1 MPVADLNG
9 THIKYECE
17 GDKSLPILIL
27 SNSLTTN
34 MHVWDEQVAEF
45 AKFFRVLRYDNR
57 GHGGSSSPEGEYSI
71 DDIGRDLLSLMNFL
85 GIEKANLCGISL
97 GGMVGM
103 WMGINQP

>member
-17 GDKSLPILIL
+17 GDESLPILIL

-45 AKFFRVLRYDNR
+45 CQIF
-57 GHGGSSSPEGEYSI
+57 
-71 DDIGRDLLSLMNFL
+71 
-85 GIEKANLCGISL
+85 
-97 GGMVGM
+97 
-103 WMGINQP
+103 